1 MSFWSSNKWLWN
13 SVPYINFSC
22 VHWPRSWSLDL
33 AFSAGNPFSWK
44 SARPRLSTFP
54 IWQRVVK
61 EFLNVLFLGAYRSP
75 IVGWC
80 WGYPDSLTDSLT
92 DSQGTLRWEPT
103 RSAIGGKF
111 ITGHCLR
118 MNWEEDTRGTKENT
132 QMHPRCTT
140 LLNRA
145 RDGSLMMPCH
155 AILVHNLVC
164 FDICQ
169 VKHGPYKQTC

>member
-1 MSFWSSNKWLWN
+1 MRALATFMK
-13 SVPYINFSC
+13 
-22 VHWPRSWSLDL
+22 SWSRILSRKPIFMEICSPKTEHL
-33 AFSAGNPFSWK
+33 PNLTKSRQGVLKCSVLRGLSKSYSW
-44 SARPRLSTFP
+44 L
-54 IWQRVVK
+54 
-61 EFLNVLFLGAYRSP
+61 VL
-75 IVGWC
+75 
-80 WGYPDSLTDSLT
+80 GYPDSLTDSLT

-145 RDGSLMMPCH
+145 RDGSLMMPYH
-155 AILVHNLVC
+155 AILAHNLVC
-164 FDICQ
+164 FAMCQ
-169 VKHGPYKQTC
+169 VKHGPYKQTWRMCG